1 MGRLFRFIVRRAAA
15 AVLLIVVVASAALL
29 LARLAP
35 GDHLSGFGLD
45 PAVVA
50 AERHRLGLDRPLAI
64 QYFEWVRRLLQFD
77 LGESTAHPGRAISSL
92 IAGRAKNSV
101 LIGTTALLLAT
112 LVGIPLGVVTG
123 SRRRGWAVSIVQGAS
138 ITVFS
143 IPPVVLSLV
152 LLFIAARSRWFP
164 VGGLP
169 DTASVLETIRYLVLP
184 VIALALPI
192 AAALERLQ
200 SRSMAE
206 ALRDP
211 SIAAARARGI
221 SAARIVWRH
230 AFRLSLKP
238 VLSVYGVMIGALISG
253 SFIVEYVMS
262 WPGLGRLM
270 YDALLSRDANLV
282 AACAAAGAAFLAV
295 GIVLSD
301 AALAAA
307 DPRTQAGE

>member
-92 IAGRAKNSV
+92 VAGRAKNSI

-112 LVGIPLGVVTG
+112 LLGIPLGVVTG
-123 SRRRGWAVSIVQGAS
+123 SRQRGWAVSIVQAAS

-169 DTASVLETIRYLVLP
+169 DTASVLETIRYLMLP
-184 VIALALPI
+184 VLALALPM
-192 AAALERLQ
+192 AAALEHLQ

-221 SAARIVWRH
+221 SAGRIVWRH

-238 VLSVYGVMIGALISG
+238 VLSVFGVMIGALVSG